1 MNTNKD
7 YFIDELEEF
16 NSSVDLFYV
25 RELYK
30 NNFDLIKQFIKKFGY
45 GLALEDISKLDLKLG
60 PVIED
65 NRLLMRKIN
74 KKIYYNKMELKDIR

>member
-30 NNFDLIKQFIKKFGY
+30 NNFDLIKQFIKKFGH